1 MKITSTGQK
10 LIMNNEKLDIK
21 NNLDNRICDVE
32 TDAINKQTY
41 REYIIEGIKEFKFVD
56 DENVDEQLNEL
67 DNDNLNK
74 LVDFID
80 YLWEK

>member
-1 MKITSTGQK
+1 MKITGIGEDIS
-10 LIMNNEKLDIK
+10 MNNEKLDIE

-41 REYIIEGIKEFKFVD
+41 REYIVEGIREFKFVD
-56 DENVDEQLNEL
+56 GENIDEQLNEL
-67 DNDNLNK
+67 DNKNLNK
-74 LVDFID
+74 LVDFIN

>member
-1 MKITSTGQK
+1 MKIPSTGQK
-10 LIMNNEKLDIK
+10 LLMNNEKLDIK

-32 TDAINKQTY
+32 TEAINKQTY
-41 REYIIEGIKEFKFVD
+41 REYIVEGIREFKFVD

-67 DNDNLNK
+67 DNNMLNK